1 MGMVWLKQ
9 VFERYTKPIRATI
22 KRMLIV
28 NGHLSYV
35 NMEFI
40 DWADRHGIIVM
51 ILPSYITHRL

>member
-9 VFERYTKPIRATI
+9 VFERYTKLTRATT

-28 NGHLSYV
+28 DGHSSYV

-40 DWADRHGIIVM
+40 D
-51 ILPSYITHRL
+51 